1 MKKTMFIIL
10 CSAFASVAIAQNTPA
25 NIRGFKVAGGINVA
39 IPANNLKS
47 YSIGVGADLLA
58 QYGISNSFGITG
70 DVGYTTL
77 FPNDK
82 GKAAGVRDLQ
92 IFPIRL
98 GLRYYPSSAFY
109 VGAKAGLGLLSD
121 KGLDNQNRTLTYSF
135 GGGFMAS
142 PKLDLGLTY
151 DGYTNNGASG
161 IGNFN
166 DNSLGIVNLR
176 LGYFFGK

>member
-58 QYGISNSFGITG
+58 QYGISSSFGITG

-77 FPNDK
+77 FPDNDA
-82 GKAAGVRDLQ
+82 KALGIRDLQ
-92 IFPIRL
+92 IVPIRL
-98 GLRYYPSSAFY
+98 GVRYYPSSSFY
-109 VGAKAGLGLLSD
+109 LDAKAGLGLLSS
-121 KGLDNQNRTLTYSF
+121 KGLDNQNKTTAYSF

-151 DGYTNNGASG
+151 DGYS
-161 IGNFN
+161 N
-166 DNSLGIVNLR
+166 DGSSLGLVNIR
-176 LGYFFGK
+176 LGYFFGR

>member
-1 MKKTMFIIL
+1 MFIIL
-10 CSAFASVAIAQNTPA
+10 CSAFTSVAIAQNTPA
-25 NIRGFKVAGGINVA
+25 NIRGFKIAGGINLA
-39 IPANNLKS
+39 IPANNLKF

-58 QYGISNSFGITG
+58 QYGISNSVGITG

-82 GKAAGVRDLQ
+82 GKALGVRDLQ

-98 GLRYYPSSAFY
+98 GLRYYPSSTFY

-121 KGLDNQNRTLTYSF
+121 RGLDNQNRTTAYSF

-142 PKLDLGLTY
+142 SKLDLGLTY
-151 DGYTNNGASG
+151 DGYTNTGRNG
-161 IGNFN
+161 
-166 DNSLGIVNLR
+166 LGIVNVR